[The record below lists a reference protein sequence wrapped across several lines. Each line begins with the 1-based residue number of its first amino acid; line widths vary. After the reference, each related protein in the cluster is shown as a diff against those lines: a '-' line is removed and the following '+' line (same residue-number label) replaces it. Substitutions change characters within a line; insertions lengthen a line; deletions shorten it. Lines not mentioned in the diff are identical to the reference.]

1 MRQLN
6 GRSGNQQS
14 FFDSPLEFHLL
25 MMVCWAILKKSA
37 DSEIANAVLPDHLMI
52 NDAATLS
59 DPIFIKPSDF
69 VVQCVVGEMISP
81 DKVAK
86 FTW

>member
-1 MRQLN
+1 MASSKA
-6 GRSGNQQS
+6 G
-14 FFDSPLEFHLL
+14 
-25 MMVCWAILKKSA
+25 VCSTGY
-37 DSEIANAVLPDHLMI
+37 SVLPDHLMI

-69 VVQCVVGEMISP
+69 VVQRAVGEMISP

-86 FTW
+86 FTWWIIWAII